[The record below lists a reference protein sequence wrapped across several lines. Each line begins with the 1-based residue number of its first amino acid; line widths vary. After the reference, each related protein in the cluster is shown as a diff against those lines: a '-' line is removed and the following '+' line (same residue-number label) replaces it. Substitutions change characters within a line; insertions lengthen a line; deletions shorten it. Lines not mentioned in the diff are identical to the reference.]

1 MWPYIS
7 LNFYTKERENATT
20 KIINDKTPYVWSNKF
35 TQPLVV
41 MIETFRRSA
50 KKSPLGVFCAVS

>member
-41 MIETFRRSA
+41 MIETFRRSEE
-50 KKSPLGVFCAVS
+50 